1 MVNEV
6 VRYTGLRQTLRLLV
20 LAEEGARTLYSG
32 LSAHMMRVVPN
43 AVVMYSIYESVIAWG
58 GS

>member
-1 MVNEV
+1 MVDGV
-6 VRYTGLRQTLRLLV
+6 VRYTGLWQTLRLV

>member
-1 MVNEV
+1 MVNGV
-6 VRYTGLRQTLRLLV
+6 VRYTGLWQTVKLV
-20 LAEEGARTLYSG
+20 IAEEGARTLYSG

-43 AVVMYSIYESVIAWG
+43 AIVMFSIYESVIAWG

>member
-1 MVNEV
+1 MVNGV
-6 VRYTGLRQTLRLLV
+6 VRYTGLWQTLKLI

-43 AVVMYSIYESVIAWG
+43 AVVIYTIYESVIAWG